1 MEIKNKYI
9 VKDKLGNGKFGIVYL
24 GIYKKTNENVAIKTE
39 PLKTQAKLLK
49 HETTI
54 LKYLYERGSR
64 NIPTIFWY
72 GVHLDNTCLVM
83 SYYDQS
89 LFEYIKTKE
98 LTNEQIYKIILQ
110 MILILENIHKNLVV
124 HRDIKPQ
131 NFMLKDGEL
140 FLIDFGLATF
150 YVDEKGEHIEERSH
164 DSIIGTPKY
173 ISQNIH
179 EGITPSR
186 RDDLISI
193 GYIYIFLVCRELP
206 WDTIPTNILNE
217 NIHHEISIEHYKNK
231 VRLNLKLWDN
241 IENICLKIDV
251 KLHKYLQYCYNIKY
265 KEQPNYDAIKETFG
279 LHSYI

>member
-39 PLKTQAKLLK
+39 PLKTQTKLLK

-64 NIPTIFWY
+64 DIPTVFWY
-72 GVHLDNTCLVM
+72 GIHLDNTCLVM

-98 LTNEQIYKIILQ
+98 LTNEQIYKIVLQ

-131 NFMLKDGEL
+131 NFMLKAGEL

-150 YVDEKGEHIEERSH
+150 YVDEKGEHIEERPH

-231 VRLNLKLWDN
+231 ARLNLKLWDN
-241 IENICLKIDV
+241 IEDICLKIDV

-279 LHSYI
+279 LHGYR